1 MSVEVEVESSLDD
14 AAGRCVRFRRGHYQG
29 CNFGERENRMHTE
42 RLGQIAELQF
52 SAAAVATASD
62 REFRLFR
69 HAGTRCCGTSHLS
82 FRD

>member
-1 MSVEVEVESSLDD
+1 MSVEVEVESNLDD
-14 AAGRCVRFRRGHYQG
+14 AAGRCVRFGRGHRQG
-29 CNFGERENRMHTE
+29 CNFGKRENGMHTE

-52 SAAAVATASD
+52 SAAAVTAASD

-69 HAGTRCCGTSHLS
+69 HAGTCCCGASDLP